1 LPALR
6 GSVFTS
12 IMEKSI
18 DRDAKPFGTATAK
31 DMELDDV
38 NTTHIAPKYQGT
50 EEDKVHM
57 KTLGRQ
63 QETQRVFTFVTM
75 LGMCLGAG
83 YALSMAET

>member
-1 LPALR
+1 
-6 GSVFTS
+6 
-12 IMEKSI
+12 MEKSI

>member
-1 LPALR
+1 
-6 GSVFTS
+6 
-12 IMEKSI
+12 MEKSI

-31 DMELDDV
+31 DLELDDV

-57 KTLGRQ
+57 KTLGRK

-75 LGMCLGAG
+75 IGMCLGGG
-83 YALSMAET
+83 YTLSMAET